1 MIRTLR
7 GIIAAA
13 SIAVLAI
20 GGCAPASTPTPTPTP
35 TATPKPSPTSTPTP
49 TPTPTPAPTLAAGAA
64 VPASIDATGSSDA
77 SAALNAFIATVPD
90 GSTIVF
96 KTGGIYRLD
105 QSILLAGRHNLV
117 FEGNGATL
125 RANATGTAALG
136 SPFRLNPG
144 NAYITIRDFTIT
156 GNNPNTTTLYTA
168 GQEDQMG
175 VLIYGSTNIE
185 VAHNTI
191 SHTWGD
197 GVYIGPNVSTHAS
210 SDSIWVH
217 DNAFSSIGRMGIAV
231 VAGSH
236 VTVERN
242 SFDRVGISVFDVEP
256 DYAWEVN
263 TFDTFRDNTVGSYG
277 LSTRYVGFLFA
288 ANGAAG
294 STVHDV
300 TVSGNTV
307 SGKSLLTI
315 VHLARRQNI
324 AFTNN
329 TSTVRATGP
338 VLRFAHV
345 DGLTVTANVQPLA
358 SGVLARITD
367 STGVTYP

>member
-1 MIRTLR
+1 MVFPSGALAAHRPALSRSLAALVIAILGATL
-7 GIIAAA
+7 
-13 SIAVLAI
+13 S
-20 GGCAPASTPTPTPTP
+20 APALT
-35 TATPKPSPTSTPTP
+35 
-49 TPTPTPAPTLAAGAA
+49 AAGAA

-217 DNAFSSIGRMGIAV
+217 DNAFSSIGRSGIAV

-242 SFDRVGISVFDVEP
+242 SFDRVGLHVFNVEP

-307 SGKSLLTI
+307 SGNPHEGYDGSPRGLNTY
-315 VHLARRQNI
+315 VTTARQQNI

-329 TSTVRATGP
+329 TSTMAAAGP
-338 VLRFAHV
+338 VLYFANV
-345 DGLTVTANVQPLA
+345 DGVTVTGNTQPLL
-358 SGVLARITD
+358 SGSQVKFSNCT
-367 STGVTYP
+367 SVVYP

>member
-1 MIRTLR
+1 
-7 GIIAAA
+7 
-13 SIAVLAI
+13 V
-20 GGCAPASTPTPTPTP
+20 
-35 TATPKPSPTSTPTP
+35 
-49 TPTPTPAPTLAAGAA
+49 
-64 VPASIDATGSSDA
+64 
-77 SAALNAFIATVPD
+77 ALNAFIKATPD

-96 KTGGIYRLD
+96 KAGGIYRLD
-105 QSILLAGRHNLV
+105 SSILLANRHNLV

-125 RANATGTAALG
+125 RVNATGTTGPG

-144 NAYITIRDFTIT
+144 NVYIAIRDFTLT
-156 GNNPNTTTLYTA
+156 GNNPNTTTLHTA
-168 GQEDQMG
+168 GQEDQTG

-191 SHTWGD
+191 RHTWGD
-197 GVYIGPNVSTHAS
+197 GVYIGPNVSTQVS

-217 DNAFSSIGRMGIAV
+217 DNAFSYIGRMGIAV

-236 VTVERN
+236 VTVEHN
-242 SFDRVGISVFDVEP
+242 GFDRVGISVFDIEP

-263 TFDTFRDNTVGSYG
+263 TFDTFQNNKVGSYG

-288 ANGAAG
+288 AKSAAG

-300 TVSGNTV
+300 TVTGNKVT
-307 SGKSLLTI
+307 GGSLLTSE
-315 VHLARRQNI
+315 HLARRLNVV
-324 AFTNN
+324 FTNE
-329 TSTVRATGP
+329 TSTVRAPGP

-345 DGLTVTANVQPLA
+345 DGLTLTGNALPLT

-367 STGVTYP
+367 STGVAYE